1 MSCRGVMPR
10 KLLTN
15 SRFYFGAITSR
26 CSVTRA
32 DNPRVDRPPAA
43 YMNGVPPPCDRP
55 ISLRAQRNRRKKG
68 HPGWRDVPLAAAA
81 LGSRRCPTR
90 PPVAAVQAQTS
101 LSVPASRRS
110 PNTLRCSGAPYGAQ
124 HLLRLTLVVFPPRR
138 LASVEDR
145 PKSSPKGCAR
155 DRARAHPAQGCSA
168 QCPRRTLLRQW
179 AQAAGMNSVALGAM
193 PPSTKALSPREPAAT
208 VCAPPE
214 ANEDARHRHKPASLS
229 GKNGFGDFPRKESH
243 PGVQGAE
250 RPASSMSAGRSR
262 HPCLSRHSCIH
273 ARRRRRH
280 KPFREEY
287 RSCARGSTSRGYR
300 GTEYGRAT
308 CAPAA

>member
-68 HPGWRDVPLAAAA
+68 HPGCRDVPLAAAA

-124 HLLRLTLVVFPPRR
+124 HLLRLTLVVFPP
-138 LASVEDR
+138 LGGAE
-145 PKSSPKGCAR
+145 PPTETTQGPKGRGMDSASP
-155 DRARAHPAQGCSA
+155 HPAHG
-168 QCPRRTLLRQW
+168 
-179 AQAAGMNSVALGAM
+179 GAVCG
-193 PPSTKALSPREPAAT
+193 PS
-208 VCAPPE
+208 E
-214 ANEDARHRHKPASLS
+214 AMAVVTA
-229 GKNGFGDFPRKESH
+229 
-243 PGVQGAE
+243 
-250 RPASSMSAGRSR
+250 
-262 HPCLSRHSCIH
+262 
-273 ARRRRRH
+273 ARRAVASG
-280 KPFREEY
+280 REWLW
-287 RSCARGSTSRGYR
+287 
-300 GTEYGRAT
+300 
-308 CAPAA
+308 